1 MRIQNK
7 IAFLFTAIT
16 AAIMLLLNLFIYYLA
31 ARSNAQNFFH
41 RLEVRAKIVAQA
53 TLDKNKTHT
62 HIYRRLKEEQL
73 ENLPFEKDYTLQ
85 LQPATGKLT
94 GKVPLPLPASFYED
108 VFARGSA
115 RFLKDSVLYAGLYP
129 GDNADFMII
138 TAARDVYGAEELRNL
153 RQVLLIGFLVFTVL
167 VFTIGKLFSRQIFRP
182 VRDIIQNVQ
191 RIRANNLH
199 LRLNTGNGRDE
210 IAELAI
216 TFNDMLARLETIF
229 ETQNNFIS
237 NASHEFRTPLTVISG
252 EAELA
257 MQKAGNAP
265 ELAAS
270 FSVILQEAARLDQLV
285 SSLLSLA
292 QTGFDGKKLPWEP
305 IRLDELL
312 WTVKATA
319 NQIYPHNKIILDF
332 NNLPEE
338 EAHLTTEGNL
348 PLLRLAL
355 SNVVLNACKY
365 SSNQPVTVQLAAA
378 KKILIVTVTD
388 QGIGIPEAELPQ
400 VFVPFFRASNTGSFE
415 GHGIGLPLTL
425 NIIRLHKGS
434 IDIQAREQHGTVVK
448 IYLPVVAD

>member
-1 MRIQNK
+1 
-7 IAFLFTAIT
+7 
-16 AAIMLLLNLFIYYLA
+16 
-31 ARSNAQNFFH
+31 
-41 RLEVRAKIVAQA
+41 
-53 TLDKNKTHT
+53 
-62 HIYRRLKEEQL
+62 
-73 ENLPFEKDYTLQ
+73 
-85 LQPATGKLT
+85 
-94 GKVPLPLPASFYED
+94 
-108 VFARGSA
+108 
-115 RFLKDSVLYAGLYP
+115 
-129 GDNADFMII
+129 
-138 TAARDVYGAEELRNL
+138 
-153 RQVLLIGFLVFTVL
+153 
-167 VFTIGKLFSRQIFRP
+167 
-182 VRDIIQNVQ
+182 
-191 RIRANNLH
+191 
-199 LRLNTGNGRDE
+199 
-210 IAELAI
+210 
-216 TFNDMLARLETIF
+216 
-229 ETQNNFIS
+229 
-237 NASHEFRTPLTVISG
+237 
-252 EAELA
+252 
-257 MQKAGNAP
+257 MQKAASNAP

-338 EAHLTTEGNL
+338 EAHLTTQGNL

-365 SSNQPVTVQLAAA
+365 SSNQPVTVQLEAA

-434 IDIQAREQHGTVVK
+434 IDIQAREQQGTVVK